1 MKGETFLRAK
11 EREVYSTERNE
22 KKWKVEIREDEKR
35 ERANVNR
42 QTNKQV
48 NKSSENRFIF

>member
-11 EREVYSTERNE
+11 EREVYIERNE